1 MGGHLVRV
9 GGVVLAALTIAAGG
23 MTVGVGTAGA
33 LLSSGHSD
41 TPCPPQ
47 VGPWFPHLPTLEEIL
62 MPCDE
67 QEFFS
72 VSKVGNAYLGYR
84 GPDAAAPGQVV
95 DFEMWFSLDF
105 PLNRNDVPASQPDR
119 VVTTLT
125 HHVPRGF
132 EFRAAE
138 VRSDWIPLD
147 ATTSVDP
154 VTGDV
159 TITAPSDGW
168 VIPNNG
174 TMDTLNV
181 TMTYAV
187 TEVGEDGASRVGF
200 TGTDSPV
207 SGQWAATG
215 NTRAHQDFMEG
226 PLGSASLGST
236 ALGGAVFGSSD
247 S

>member
-1 MGGHLVRV
+1 MGGHLVRA
-9 GGVVLAALTIAAGG
+9 GGAVLAALTIATGG
-23 MTVGVGTAGA
+23 MTVGMGTAGA
-33 LLSSGHSD
+33 LSSSGHSD
-41 TPCPPQ
+41 RPCPPQ
-47 VGPWFPHLPTLEEIL
+47 VGPWFPHLPTLEEVL
-62 MPCDE
+62 MPCDDE
-67 QEFFS
+67 EFFS
-72 VSKVGNAYLGYR
+72 VSKVGEAYLGYR
-84 GPDAAAPGQVV
+84 GPAGTAPGEVV
-95 DFEMWFSLDF
+95 DFDMWFSLEF
-105 PLNRNDVPASQPDR
+105 PLDRNDVPASQPDR
-119 VVTTLT
+119 VVTTIT

-132 EFRAAE
+132 EFRAVE
-138 VRSDWIPLD
+138 VHEGSRRLD
-147 ATTSVDP
+147 VTTEVDP

-159 TITAPSDGW
+159 TITAPGDGW
-168 VIPNNG
+168 VIPNDE
-174 TMDTLNV
+174 TMDTLDV

-215 NTRAHQDFMEG
+215 NTREHQDFMEG